1 MNTDRGQISGSYD
14 DGSGGCLACR
24 SERGHQVAVVA
35 RTCRQL
41 EKMIKM
47 LTLAKKKKKKIER
60 HLLAFLL
67 DVYKTN

>member
-14 DGSGGCLACR
+14 DGSGGCLACS

-41 EKMIKM
+41 AMIKM
-47 LTLAKKKKKKIER
+47 LTLAKKIVTALRRTKKGVVFGR
-60 HLLAFLL
+60 LQ
-67 DVYKTN
+67 D

>member
-47 LTLAKKKKKKIER
+47 LTLAKKNRKASSR
-60 HLLAFLL
+60 VFVGRLQG
-67 DVYKTN
+67 

>member
-47 LTLAKKKKKKIER
+47 LTLAKKNRKASSR
-60 HLLAFLL
+60 VFVGRLQ
-67 DVYKTN
+67 D

>member
-14 DGSGGCLACR
+14 DGSGGCLACS

-41 EKMIKM
+41 AMIKM
-47 LTLAKKKKKKIER
+47 LTLAKKNCDCIE
-60 HLLAFLL
+60 
-67 DVYKTN
+67 KN

>member
-47 LTLAKKKKKKIER
+47 LTLAKKKNRKASSR
-60 HLLAFLL
+60 VFVGRLQ
-67 DVYKTN
+67 D

>member
-14 DGSGGCLACR
+14 DGSGGCLACS

-47 LTLAKKKKKKIER
+47 LTLAKRKIVTALRRTKKGVVFGR
-60 HLLAFLL
+60 LQ
-67 DVYKTN
+67 D

>member
-35 RTCRQL
+35 RTCRQV

-47 LTLAKKKKKKIER
+47 LTLAKEKKIER

>member
-47 LTLAKKKKKKIER
+47 LTLAKEKKNRKASSR
-60 HLLAFLL
+60 VFVGRLQ
-67 DVYKTN
+67 D

>member
-47 LTLAKKKKKKIER
+47 LTLAKKKIER

>member
-47 LTLAKKKKKKIER
+47 LTLAKKKKKIER

>member
-47 LTLAKKKKKKIER
+47 LTLAKKIER

>member
-47 LTLAKKKKKKIER
+47 LTLAKKKKIER

>member
-47 LTLAKKKKKKIER
+47 LTLAKKKKNRKASSR
-60 HLLAFLL
+60 VFVGRLQ
-67 DVYKTN
+67 D

>member
-41 EKMIKM
+41 AMIKM
-47 LTLAKKKKKKIER
+47 LTLAKKNCDCIE
-60 HLLAFLL
+60 
-67 DVYKTN
+67 KN